1 MSLKLE
7 ATEMA
12 IDPVCGMRV
21 DEDTP
26 YTLEIN
32 EETYYFCSAGCAEE
46 FAENTEEYVSPMQ
59 ESFGE

>member
-1 MSLKLE
+1 
-7 ATEMA
+7 MA

-26 YTLEIN
+26 YTLEVN